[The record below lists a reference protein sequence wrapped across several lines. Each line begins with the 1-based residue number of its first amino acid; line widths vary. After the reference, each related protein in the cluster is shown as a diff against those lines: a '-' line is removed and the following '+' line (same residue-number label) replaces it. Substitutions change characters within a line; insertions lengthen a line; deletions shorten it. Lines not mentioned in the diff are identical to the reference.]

1 MRRFGLQL
9 SANVRTPSGNRK
21 ELTSEER
28 AAIVAARK
36 AGVSRLELAENF
48 QCDVKTIT
56 RTVERFKT
64 HNTFKSLPRSGR
76 PEKLNRRQ
84 KRYILQLVK
93 RQPRIAWKALVG
105 SSPVHVHKN
114 TLRSVLGKHYR
125 RKWRAM
131 KRIQLTK
138 ECAAIRLAHA
148 RSLKGKDQEL
158 FEV

>member
-9 SANVRTPSGNRK
+9 SANIRTPSGNRK
-21 ELTSEER
+21 ELTCEER

-48 QCDVKTIT
+48 QCDVKTIS
-56 RTVERFKT
+56 RTTQRFKT
-64 HNTFKSLPRSGR
+64 HNTLKSLPRSGR
-76 PEKLNRRQ
+76 PEKPNRQQ

-105 SSPVHVHKN
+105 SSPVHVHKC
-114 TLRSVLGKHYR
+114 TLRRVLGKHYR

-138 ECAAIRLAHA
+138 ENAALRLAHA
-148 RSLKGKDQEL
+148 RNLKGKDQEL
-158 FEV
+158 FKI

>member
-9 SANVRTPSGNRK
+9 STNVRTPSGNRK

-36 AGVSRLELAENF
+36 TGVSRLELAKDF
-48 QCDVKTIT
+48 QYNIKTIT
-56 RTVERFKT
+56 PNCRALQT
-64 HNTFKSLPRSGR
+64 HNTLKSLPRSGR
-76 PEKLNRRQ
+76 PEKLNRYQ

-114 TLRSVLGKHYR
+114 TLRHVLSKHYR
-125 RKWRAM
+125 RK
-131 KRIQLTK
+131 
-138 ECAAIRLAHA
+138 
-148 RSLKGKDQEL
+148 
-158 FEV
+158 